1 MLDAKDAL
9 LYVLGSEEFY
19 NFYQRYI
26 APPPASRKQWQ
37 QSDSDTPDLLESYLQ
52 KIKTPECYVAILG
65 TQGSG
70 KSSLL
75 NALLFGDQVL
85 PVEVEETT
93 CIPTLI
99 RRVYAGE
106 QRGAEIHYQD
116 GHSENMPLTCEF
128 LEKVVDN
135 RYNPSNLM
143 QVAYVVCRHNSPLL
157 QEGFVFVDLPGVGS
171 LTEKNEQATI
181 NFLRQTNVGIFMLRT
196 VPPITNSEAGFIRVA
211 WPMVQQSVFV
221 QNLWARETEK
231 ELDEGMEHNEKVL
244 QTIAE
249 EKQTKPPKEIIAVNI
264 AMACEGIFKNQSDFI
279 AQSGIDNLRE
289 TLRRYAQHSVLQ
301 IFYYQTAQYFARLLK
316 RAQDRIEERLALLRS
331 DQEELL
337 RKFEAEK
344 AKYTQNKEAL
354 ENRVKAHLDDFM
366 GCLSTLKSDWL
377 PTHLEKIGQTV
388 HDRIDKM
395 PLADMQEEDF
405 RQTVRQTCA
414 ESFGIAYKD
423 LQAGLA
429 RAAEDYILNLSS
441 TLQQMASLDDVL
453 SQNTYS
459 PKAKDPKAA
468 KGWSVVLTGGIAPL
482 LIAGPVGWGIFG
494 GAVLAGGLV
503 RWLSGATAHKRI
515 MRGLI
520 KIIGDTRMQMR
531 KELVIEVDNFG
542 EKVATAIRSTVQ
554 TELAA
559 YESELQRIEED
570 LREQMSDKK
579 TKKESLE
586 ADLKQGDVFFKGLGL
601 VITQQ

>member
-1 MLDAKDAL
+1 MPDAKDAL
-9 LYVLGSEEFY
+9 LYVLGSEEFFA
-19 NFYQRYI
+19 FYQKHI
-26 APPPASRKQWQ
+26 APPQSSRKQWK

-75 NALLFGDQVL
+75 NALLFGDEVL

-99 RRVYAGE
+99 RRVYANE
-106 QRGAEIHYQD
+106 QRSAEIHYLD
-116 GHSENMPLTCEF
+116 GHSESMPLSREF
-128 LEKVVDN
+128 LEKIVDN
-135 RYNPSNLM
+135 RYNPGNLM
-143 QVAYVVCRHNSPLL
+143 QAEYVVCKHNSPLL

-171 LTEKNEQATI
+171 ITEKNEQATI
-181 NFLRQTNVGIFMLRT
+181 NFLKQTNIGIFMLRT
-196 VPPITNSEAGFIRVA
+196 VPPITNSEAGFIRIA

-231 ELDEGMEHNEKVL
+231 ELQEGMEHNEKVL
-244 QTIAE
+244 HTIAE
-249 EKQTKPPKEIIAVNI
+249 EKQTKPPKEIIAVNV
-264 AMACEGIFKNQSDFI
+264 ALACQGVFKNNSEYTT
-279 AQSGIDNLRE
+279 QSGLDNLKE

-301 IFYYQTAQYFARLLK
+301 LFYYQTAQYFARLLK
-316 RAQDRIEERLALLRS
+316 RAQDRLEERLAMLRS

-344 AKYTQNKEAL
+344 AKYMQNKEAL
-354 ENRVKAHLDDFM
+354 ENRVMAHLEEFLSR
-366 GCLSTLKSDWL
+366 LSTLKGEWM
-377 PTHLEKIGQTV
+377 PAHLEKIGQSV
-388 HDRIDKM
+388 LDRIDRM
-395 PLADMQEEDF
+395 PLEDMEEEDF
-405 RQTVRQTCA
+405 RQTVRQSCA
-414 ESFGIAYKD
+414 EAFGIAYKD
-423 LQAGLA
+423 LQAELA
-429 RAAEDYILNLSS
+429 RAAEEYVLSLS
-441 TLQQMASLDDVL
+441 NTLQQMASLDEVL
-453 SQNTYS
+453 SQGAYS

-520 KIIGDTRMQMR
+520 KIVGDTRMQMR
-531 KELVIEVDNFG
+531 KELSVEVDNFAK
-542 EKVATAIRSTVQ
+542 KVSEAIRATVQ
-554 TELAA
+554 TELVA
-559 YESELQRIEED
+559 YEEGLARIEED

-579 TKKESLE
+579 AKKMELE
-586 ADLKQGDVFFKGLGL
+586 AEMKQADVFFKALGL
-601 VITQQ
+601 VIAQQ